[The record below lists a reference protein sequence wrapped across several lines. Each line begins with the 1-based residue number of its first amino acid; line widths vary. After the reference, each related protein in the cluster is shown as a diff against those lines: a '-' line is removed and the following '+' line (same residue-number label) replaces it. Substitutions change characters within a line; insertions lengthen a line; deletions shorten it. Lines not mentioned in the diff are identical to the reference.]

1 MRRRAFFFRQDE
13 KAALGGDW
21 AETLRAV
28 SRCRDKTVSDATVE
42 RVREYRRYAAECVLL
57 AEQIK
62 EPAERGKVFAMA
74 RAWSRLAEL
83 AEKYR
88 IEVALEKQ

>member
-1 MRRRAFFFRQDE
+1 
-13 KAALGGDW
+13 
-21 AETLRAV
+21 
-28 SRCRDKTVSDATVE
+28 VE

-62 EPAERGKVFAMA
+62 EPAERGEVFAMA
-74 RAWSRLAEL
+74 RAWSPLAEL

-88 IEVALEKQ
+88 IEVGLEKQ